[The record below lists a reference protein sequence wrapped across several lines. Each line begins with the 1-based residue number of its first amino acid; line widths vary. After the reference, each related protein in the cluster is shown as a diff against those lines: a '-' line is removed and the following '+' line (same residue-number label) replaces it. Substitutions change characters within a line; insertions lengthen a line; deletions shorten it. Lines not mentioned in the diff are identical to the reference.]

1 MRAEITLKYEE
12 KEGLLASASHKS
24 PARSVL
30 NRAKPKSN
38 QPQLV
43 TISCGEQAAAEILT
57 LAQRHHGKTWRIMQ
71 KQMKRLGLLKSIHK
85 ER

>member
-12 KEGLLASASHKS
+12 KERLLASASHES

-30 NRAKPKSN
+30 DRAVSKSN

-43 TISCGEQAAAEILT
+43 TISCDERAAADILRV
-57 LAQRHHGKTWRIMQ
+57 AQRHQGNTWRVMQ
-71 KQMKRLGLLKSIHK
+71 SQMKRLGLLKSILN